1 MIRTVLKIFILK
13 NFTFENT
20 LDKDDDDLY
29 LNTIIFYATTLW
41 GHMKKKEN
49 YMLCKYNLNLK
60 IESDIYIITSK

>member
-1 MIRTVLKIFILK
+1 MMI
-13 NFTFENT
+13 
-20 LDKDDDDLY
+20 DDLY

-49 YMLCKYNLNLK
+49 YVLCKYNLNLK